1 MADFDQTLSRQL
13 EDHIA
18 VLCENGRVPSSA
30 GYRQT
35 QAYLCDQIAAL
46 GHNPVRQEFWAIPF
60 GRCCNIYTETG
71 PAGGARILVGAHYE
85 TLGRSGPGAD
95 DNGAAVAVTL
105 ELLRQ
110 APADV
115 PMTFVFFDYEEEFG
129 LGRQKGSKT
138 FARRYN
144 KPIQK
149 AIVFDLVG
157 GAFMPGL
164 DNAYF
169 QFGAGNPRL
178 EAEGLEFFH
187 LPLPFLE
194 PLGACSAPRSD
205 YGAFKKRG
213 IPFTFVS
220 IGTPWYYHTRDDTPA
235 RLDYAKMGR
244 LVACLA
250 TTLAAPTP
258 DPAPLD
264 WAQFP
269 ELMRRVCAL
278 PALEDAHFR
287 RLAALSGEPSRL
299 DILKLYF
306 KVLPKL
312 RKLGPDLW
320 QESR

>member
-1 MADFDQTLSRQL
+1 MR
-13 EDHIA
+13 
-18 VLCENGRVPSSA
+18 VLCENGRVPRSA
-30 GYRQT
+30 GYRRT

-46 GHNPVRQEFWAIPF
+46 GHDPVRQEFWAVPF
-60 GRCCNIYTETG
+60 GRCCNIYAETG
-71 PAGGARILVGAHYE
+71 PAAGARILIGAHYE

-95 DNGAAVAVTL
+95 DNGAAIAVAL
-105 ELLRQ
+105 ELLRR

-138 FARRYN
+138 FARRYH

-164 DNAYF
+164 DDAYF
-169 QFGAGNPRL
+169 QFGAASPRL
-178 EAEGLEFFH
+178 TGESLEFFH
-187 LPLPFLE
+187 LPMLFLE

-213 IPFTFVS
+213 IPFTFISV
-220 IGTPWYYHTRDDTPA
+220 GTPWYYHSRNDTPA
-235 RLDYAKMGR
+235 RLNYGKMGR
-244 LVACLA
+244 LVACLTA
-250 TTLAAPTP
+250 DVAAPAR
-258 DPAPLD
+258 APVPVD
-264 WAQFP
+264 WGQFR

-278 PALEDAHFR
+278 PVLEDAHFR
-287 RLAALSGEPSRL
+287 KLAARDGDPSRL

-312 RKLGPDLW
+312 RKFGPELW
-320 QESR
+320 QGGG